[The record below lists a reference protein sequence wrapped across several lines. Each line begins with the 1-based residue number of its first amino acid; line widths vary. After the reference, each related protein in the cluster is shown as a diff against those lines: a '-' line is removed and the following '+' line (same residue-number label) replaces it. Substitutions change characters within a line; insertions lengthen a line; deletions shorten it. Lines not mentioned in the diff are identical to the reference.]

1 MEPTACDHDMQM
13 GMKQQVLGPGM
24 EHGGEAHL
32 GAESPVASGK
42 GKQGLGGGL
51 EQQVVEA
58 FFVFEHQGVELVW
71 EGEDHMEV
79 MGRQQSL
86 GAILEPSCL
95 LEALAFGAV
104 AITAGI
110 VRDAGVSTAPV
121 TELQVSP

>member
-1 MEPTACDHDMQM
+1 MESTACDHDMEM

-24 EHGGEAHL
+24 EYGREAHL
-32 GAESPVASGK
+32 GAESSVASAK
-42 GKQGLGGGL
+42 GKQGIGGCL

-58 FFVFEHQGVELVW
+58 FFVLEHQGVELVW

-95 LEALAFGAV
+95 LEALAFGTV
-104 AITAGI
+104 TVTAGVI
-110 VRDAGVSTAPV
+110 RDAGISTAPV
-121 TELQVSP
+121 TELQMSP